1 MKIAIDRMTLCDAVN
16 HVSRAVSTKSTIP
29 ALEGIMLLAE
39 GETLTMVAYNLE
51 IGMTKKLSARV
62 EEKGEVIL
70 NAKLF
75 GDIVRR
81 LPGDMVS
88 LTVDERLMCQITSGS
103 AKFDILGISTAEFP
117 EMPSLTESRALDM
130 PGDVLQSMVRQTIF
144 AVAQND
150 AKPVHTGI
158 LFEVSGGEIRL
169 VAVDGFRLAI
179 RKEALAA
186 DNDMRFIVAGK
197 AMSEVVKLITEETE
211 TVTLRVGKRHIS
223 AQIDGYTLI
232 SRLLDGEFLD
242 YHNTIPK
249 AFASTVRVNT
259 REVAD
264 TVERI
269 SLIISDRLKSPVR
282 CQISSEGIEF
292 SCVTAMGRAVDRCGA
307 SLEGADIEIGFNN
320 RYLLDALRAAET
332 DEVFMEFNGA
342 FAPMVIRPV
351 EGDTFLFMVMPVRLK
366 NEI

>member
-1 MKIAIDRMTLCDAVN
+1 MRIAIDRQILCDAVA
-16 HVSRAVSTKSTIP
+16 HISRAVASKSTIP
-29 ALEGIMLLAE
+29 ALEGVMLTAQ
-39 GETLTMVAYNLE
+39 GEQLTMTAYNLE
-51 IGMTKKLSARV
+51 IGMTKTLDARV
-62 EEKGEVIL
+62 EEPGEVIL

-75 GDIVRR
+75 GDIIRR

-88 LTVDERLMCQITSGS
+88 LTVDERLMCQIISGS
-103 AKFDILGISTAEFP
+103 AKFDILGISTSEFP
-117 EMPSLTESRALDM
+117 EMPSLTESQGLSL
-130 PGDVLQSMVRQTIF
+130 PGELLQGMVRQTVF

-158 LFEVSGGEIRL
+158 LFELSGGELRL

-179 RKEALAA
+179 RKENLPA

-197 AMSEVVKLITEETE
+197 AMAEVVKLITDETE
-211 TVTLRVGKRHIS
+211 DVSLRVGKRHIS
-223 AQIDGYTLI
+223 FEIDGYTLI

-249 AFASTVRVNT
+249 AFASTVRINT

-269 SLIISDRLKSPVR
+269 ALIISDRLKSPVR
-282 CQISSEGIEF
+282 CQIQAEGIEF

-307 SLEGADIEIGFNN
+307 SLDGADIEIGFNN

-342 FAPMVIRPV
+342 FAPIVIRPV
-351 EGDTFLFMVMPVRLK
+351 EGDAFLFMVMPVRLK

>member
-1 MKIAIDRMTLCDAVN
+1 MRIAIDRQTLCDAVA
-16 HVSRAVSTKSTIP
+16 HVSRAVATKSTIP
-29 ALEGIMLLAE
+29 ALEGIMLMAE
-39 GETLTMVAYNLE
+39 GEQLTMVAYNLE
-51 IGMTKKLSARV
+51 IGMTKVLAARV
-62 EEKGEVIL
+62 EEAGEVIL

-103 AKFDILGISTAEFP
+103 AKFDILGISTSEFP
-117 EMPSLTESRALDM
+117 EMPSLTESQALTM
-130 PGDVLQSMVRQTIF
+130 PGEVLQGMVRQTIF

-158 LFEVSGGEIRL
+158 LFELSGGELRL
-169 VAVDGFRLAI
+169 VAVDGFRLAV
-179 RKEALAA
+179 RKEKLAT

-197 AMSEVVKLITEETE
+197 AMAEVVKLITDETE
-211 TVTLRVGKRHIS
+211 DVTLRVGKRHIS
-223 AQIDGYTLI
+223 FEIDGYTLI

-249 AFASTVRVNT
+249 AFASTVRINT

-282 CQISSEGIEF
+282 CQIQAEGIEF

-307 SLEGADIEIGFNN
+307 SLDGADIEIGFNN
-320 RYLLDALRAAET
+320 RYLLDALRYSRC
-332 DEVFMEFNGA
+332 DKLVFEVSG
-342 FAPMVIRPV
+342 PLSPV
-351 EGDTFLFMVMPVRLK
+351 KVLPKDGGDFLFLVLPVRFK
-366 NEI
+366 ND

>member
-1 MKIAIDRMTLCDAVN
+1 MKIAIDRLTLCDAVG

-29 ALEGIMLLAE
+29 ALEGILLSAE
-39 GETLTMVAYNLE
+39 SGKLTMIAYNLE
-51 IGMTKKLSARV
+51 IGMTKTLDARV
-62 EEKGEVIL
+62 EEDGEVIL

-81 LPGDMVS
+81 LPGDMVT
-88 LTVDERLMCQITSGS
+88 LTVDERFMCQITSGS
-103 AKFDILGISTAEFP
+103 AKFDILGISTTEFP
-117 EMPSLTESRALDM
+117 EMPSLTESQVLSI
-130 PGDVLQSMVRQTIF
+130 PSDVLQGMVRQTIF

-158 LFEVSGGEIRL
+158 LFEIADGEIRL

-179 RKEALAA
+179 RKESLTAQQ
-186 DNDMRFIVAGK
+186 DMRFIVAGK
-197 AMSEVVKLITEETE
+197 AMSEVIKITSDEDEN
-211 TVTLRVGKRHIS
+211 VILRVGKRHIS
-223 AQIDGYTLI
+223 FEINGYTLI

-249 AFASTVRVNT
+249 AFASTARVNT

-282 CQISSEGIEF
+282 CLIQEGGIEF

-307 SLEGADIEIGFNN
+307 SLDGNSLEIGFNN

-332 DEVFMEFNGA
+332 DEVFMECNGA

-351 EGDTFLFMVMPVRLK
+351 EGDSFLFMVMPVRLK

>member
-1 MKIAIDRMTLCDAVN
+1 MQSIA

-29 ALEGIMLLAE
+29 ALEGIMLMAE
-39 GETLTMVAYNLE
+39 GEKLTMVAYNLE
-51 IGMTKKLSARV
+51 IGMTKVLAARV
-62 EEKGEVIL
+62 EEPGEVIL

-117 EMPSLTESRALDM
+117 EMPSLTESQALVL
-130 PGDVLQSMVRQTIF
+130 PGEVLQGMVRQTIF

-158 LFEVSGGEIRL
+158 LFEIEGGEIRL

-179 RKEALAA
+179 RKEPLAVEE
-186 DNDMRFIVAGK
+186 DMRFIVAGK
-197 AMSEVVKLITEETE
+197 AMSEVVKLITDETE
-211 TVTLRVGKRHIS
+211 EVVLRVGKRHIS
-223 AQIDGYTLI
+223 FEIDGYTLI

-242 YHNTIPK
+242 YHNTVPK
-249 AFASTVRVNT
+249 AFASTARIGT

-282 CQISSEGIEF
+282 CQIKAEGIEF
-292 SCVTAMGRAVDRCGA
+292 SCVTAMGRAVDRCGS
-307 SLEGADIEIGFNN
+307 SLDGADIEIGFNN

-351 EGDTFLFMVMPVRLK
+351 EGDSFLFMVMPVRLK

>member
-1 MKIAIDRMTLCDAVN
+1 MRIAIDRQTLCDAVA
-16 HVSRAVSTKSTIP
+16 HVSRAVATKSTIP
-29 ALEGIMLLAE
+29 ALEGIMLMAE
-39 GETLTMVAYNLE
+39 GGQLTMVAYNLE
-51 IGMTKKLSARV
+51 IGMTKVLAARV
-62 EEKGEVIL
+62 EEAGEVIL

-103 AKFDILGISTAEFP
+103 AKFDILGISTSEFP
-117 EMPSLTESRALDM
+117 EMPSLTESQALTM
-130 PGDVLQSMVRQTIF
+130 PGEVLQGMVRQTIF

-158 LFEVSGGEIRL
+158 LFELAGGEIRL

-179 RKEALAA
+179 RKENLAA
-186 DNDMRFIVAGK
+186 DSDMRFIVAGK
-197 AMSEVVKLITEETE
+197 AMAEVVKLITDETE
-211 TVTLRVGKRHIS
+211 DVTLRVGKRHIS
-223 AQIDGYTLI
+223 FEIDGYTLI

-249 AFASTVRVNT
+249 AFASTVRINT

-282 CQISSEGIEF
+282 CQIQTEGIAF
-292 SCVTAMGRAVDRCGA
+292 SCVTTMGRAVDRCGA
-307 SLEGADIEIGFNN
+307 SLDGADIEIGFNN

-351 EGDTFLFMVMPVRLK
+351 EGDGFLFMVMPVRLK